1 MRLSSRH
8 ETSMEHLTDP
18 TTLRET
24 AQAWRSQ
31 GLRTALVPTMGFLHA
46 GHLSLMKYA
55 RSQADRVMISIFVN
69 PTQFGPGEDLANYPR
84 DLERDLRLAEEAGVD
99 LVFTPEPEAMYPP
112 GDRTR
117 VEVVG
122 MDAHLCGARRPGHFK
137 GVATVVAKLLLLT
150 LPHLAIFGEK
160 DWQQLAILKR
170 MALDLR
176 LPTTILGRPTVREP
190 DGLAMSSRNV
200 YLTPIE
206 RAQAPNVRA
215 ALLRGQELLD
225 SGERDVER
233 LLALVRDDILANVPA
248 GRLEYLE
255 LVDPDDLEPVS
266 EWPEQA
272 LLAAAIQLGK
282 ARLIDNLLLTTAGGR

>member
-1 MRLSSRH
+1 
-8 ETSMEHLTDP
+8 MEHLTDP

-24 AQAWRSQ
+24 ALAWRSQ

>member
-24 AQAWRSQ
+24 ALAWRSQ